1 MRKREIDELRSKLLK
16 LQLEIIK
23 NVKETN
29 NNISVLNTFSS
40 SEEAEL
46 GSVVSIARIDES
58 ALLKGN
64 KDLFY
69 IKIALEKIAQD
80 VYGKCEMCNK
90 PIDIKR
96 LRAKPHARYCISCRE
111 VYEARNK
118 HNKGIHHGF

>member
-1 MRKREIDELRSKLLK
+1 MRKREINELKMKLLK

-80 VYGKCEMCNK
+80 IYGKCEMCNK
-90 PIDIKR
+90 QIDIKR
-96 LRAKPHARYCISCRE
+96 LRVKPHARYCISCRE
-111 VYEARNK
+111 AYEVRNK
-118 HNKGIHHGF
+118 QNKGFHYGF